1 MFPIFPFGNF
11 RSEISNQKKKEGKFS
26 ASPSR
31 DHVGGKKK
39 KDRER
44 KFCGDDDD
52 DDGDEKKK
60 KEEVRREKKEG
71 RKEEPLARDVTRS
84 HSHLTERA
92 RNHRERREK
101 VFKFFLY
108 SKGVVGY
115 GVFV

>member
-39 KDRER
+39 KKIERESSAATTTTTTATR
-44 KFCGDDDD
+44 RRR
-52 DDGDEKKK
+52 KK
-60 KEEVRREKKEG
+60 KEEERR

>member
-11 RSEISNQKKKEGKFS
+11 RSEISNQKKKRRKILCF
-26 ASPSR
+26 AIKRPR
-31 DHVGGKKK
+31 GGKEKK
-39 KDRER
+39 KIERESSAATTTTTTATR
-44 KFCGDDDD
+44 RRR
-52 DDGDEKKK
+52 KK
-60 KEEVRREKKEG
+60 KEEERR